1 MTGIVKRFGN
11 GVLANDSAELRLRHG
26 EIHALVGENGAGK
39 STLMSMLYGLFPPD
53 AGEIRVDGRVV
64 RFRSPVEAVAAGLG
78 MVHQSFRLF
87 PSMTVAENVV
97 YRAETCGAPGFLDR
111 RAAGRAVAEL
121 SERYGLRVDPRA
133 RVRDLSV
140 GVLQRVEILKALHR
154 DAQVLILD
162 EPTAVLTPQESRL
175 LFDVLRSLRASGRT
189 VVIVTHKLGEVLE
202 LSDNVTVLRDGRAV
216 AQLVTAETNGPEMAR
231 HMTGRA
237 VDLEG
242 RWVPGNPGEPVLAV
256 DGLTVAAPGGRPPVD
271 DVSLAVRAGEIVGI
285 AGVAGNGQVELLEAI
300 AGLRPAT
307 DGAVRIGTRSLD
319 GLSAGRRRRA
329 GLAYIP
335 EDRAATGAAVAAS
348 VTENLVMGFHRQAP
362 VLRGWRLDRAAMTA
376 HARGIVNALEIKVG
390 APSVSAG
397 TLSGGNLQ
405 KLVVGRELAHGA
417 QVLLVD
423 QPTRGV
429 DIGAIENIH
438 RRLRAY
444 RDAGHAVL
452 LASAE
457 LSELLA
463 LADRILVMFDGRV
476 VADIPRPE
484 ATEENVGLAMA
495 GIPSSAS
502 TVARGAGE

>member
-1 MTGIVKRFGN
+1 
-11 GVLANDSAELRLRHG
+11 
-26 EIHALVGENGAGK
+26 
-39 STLMSMLYGLFPPD
+39 
-53 AGEIRVDGRVV
+53 
-64 RFRSPVEAVAAGLG
+64 
-78 MVHQSFRLF
+78 
-87 PSMTVAENVV
+87 
-97 YRAETCGAPGFLDR
+97 
-111 RAAGRAVAEL
+111 
-121 SERYGLRVDPRA
+121 
-133 RVRDLSV
+133 
-140 GVLQRVEILKALHR
+140 
-154 DAQVLILD
+154 
-162 EPTAVLTPQESRL
+162 
-175 LFDVLRSLRASGRT
+175 
-189 VVIVTHKLGEVLE
+189 
-202 LSDNVTVLRDGRAV
+202 
-216 AQLVTAETNGPEMAR
+216 
-231 HMTGRA
+231 
-237 VDLEG
+237 
-242 RWVPGNPGEPVLAV
+242 
-256 DGLTVAAPGGRPPVD
+256 
-271 DVSLAVRAGEIVGI
+271 
-285 AGVAGNGQVELLEAI
+285 
-300 AGLRPAT
+300 
-307 DGAVRIGTRSLD
+307 
-319 GLSAGRRRRA
+319 
-329 GLAYIP
+329 
-335 EDRAATGAAVAAS
+335 
-348 VTENLVMGFHRQAP
+348 MGFHRQAP